1 MLSDICQ
8 RPVINR
14 EDTILAACLDGHI
27 ADRKAVIHREVCDTV
42 SDKLH
47 RLVAC
52 SVDTD
57 HSDNMEDDILPGYIL
72 RELSS
77 QIEPKRG
84 RNLEPGLSGC
94 HAGCHVRRP
103 HACRK
108 CTKRTVRAGMGVCA
122 DHDIS
127 CCDKSLLRQECMLDP
142 HLSNII
148 VVADLMPDGK
158 LPDTL
163 AVLCRLYILVRDKVI
178 HDKRNFILV
187 KYTVIL
193 QTIHLSDRNRR
204 RNVIAKYKIELCL
217 DQLSRVNLR
226 KAGCLREYLLS
237 HCHSHI
243 DPPYG
248 CYTNCPKNIPIL
260 IKSRQEYKPL
270 PVRASVIDR
279 QLVLHDR

>member
-1 MLSDICQ
+1 
-8 RPVINR
+8 
-14 EDTILAACLDGHI
+14 
-27 ADRKAVIHREVCDTV
+27 
-42 SDKLH
+42 
-47 RLVAC
+47 
-52 SVDTD
+52 
-57 HSDNMEDDILPGYIL
+57 
-72 RELSS
+72 
-77 QIEPKRG
+77 
-84 RNLEPGLSGC
+84 
-94 HAGCHVRRP
+94 
-103 HACRK
+103 
-108 CTKRTVRAGMGVCA
+108 
-122 DHDIS
+122 
-127 CCDKSLLRQECMLDP
+127 
-142 HLSNII
+142 
-148 VVADLMPDGK
+148 MPDGK

-279 QLVLHDR
+279 QLVLRDR